1 MGKHTSFAWKELYWT
16 KMSQMMNKFDIN
28 LKDSSTNNQN
38 RLNYPY
44 RLPKKICS
52 WIDEKFK
59 KDNTKT
65 RIYVYKGSEHLFFK
79 MYQI

>member
-1 MGKHTSFAWKELYWT
+1 
-16 KMSQMMNKFDIN
+16 MSQMMNKFDIN

-52 WIDEKFK
+52 
-59 KDNTKT
+59 
-65 RIYVYKGSEHLFFK
+65 
-79 MYQI
+79 